1 MTDTQQ
7 LLAELQISGSDAAFR
22 ELVRRYVDL
31 VYSTANLR
39 EAAPILDEVIDQLV
53 PRRSCGDPLR
63 RFFEQ
68 LDFRAVGEAMGS
80 SEEAARKRVNRTLEK
95 LEVLLRR
102 RGVVLSAVALGAA
115 LQTQAIIAAPAPAIH
130 CQNELR
136 QELDAGFS

>member
-7 LLAELQISGSDAAFR
+7 LLADFVHSGSDAAFR

-39 EAAPILDEVIDQLV
+39 EAAPILDEVIDQLG
-53 PRRSCGDPLR
+53 PDDRAAILL